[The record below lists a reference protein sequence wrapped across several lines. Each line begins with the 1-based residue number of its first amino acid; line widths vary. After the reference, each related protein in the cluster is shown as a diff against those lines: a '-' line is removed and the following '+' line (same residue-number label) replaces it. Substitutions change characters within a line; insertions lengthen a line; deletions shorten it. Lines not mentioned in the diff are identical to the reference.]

1 MPRCAAT
8 KPDGSPC
15 ERIVRA
21 SQTYCYAHDPSNADK
36 RRRDAVRAGRS
47 TPNAELKE
55 VKGLLKRLIQQVL
68 SGELGTS
75 PAAVAN
81 QLVNTRLR
89 ALELERRWKEIQE
102 LEERLEALEQER
114 QQAGSRSWAP

>member
-8 KPDGSPC
+8 KPDGAPC
-15 ERIVRA
+15 ERIVGA

-36 RRRDAVRAGRS
+36 RRRDAARAGRS

-55 VKGLLKRLIQQVL
+55 VKGLLKRLTQQVL

-75 PAAVAN
+75 SAAVAN
-81 QLVNTRLR
+81 QLLNTRLR
-89 ALELERRWKEIQE
+89 AIELERKWKEIEE
-102 LEERLEALEQER
+102 LEERLEAVEGVLR
-114 QQAGSRSWAP
+114 GRNAR

>member
-15 ERIVRA
+15 ERIVGA
-21 SQTYCYAHDPSNADK
+21 SQTYCYAHDPVNADK
-36 RRRDAVRAGRS
+36 RRRDAARAGRS
-47 TPNAELKE
+47 TRTGELKE
-55 VKGLLKRLIQQVL
+55 VKSLLDKLTQQVL

-75 PAAVAN
+75 LAAVAN

-89 ALELERRWKEIQE
+89 AIELERKWKEVEQ
-102 LEERLEALEQER
+102 LEGRLEAVEAVLK
-114 QQAGSRSWAP
+114 SRRTG